1 MQVSRTVHGA
11 TRHALKAE
19 PLAALTNGER
29 LEADMLRA
37 SLVWNALLLPLLLA
51 AAGCAVLRRR
61 ELADAE

>member
-1 MQVSRTVHGA
+1 
-11 TRHALKAE
+11 
-19 PLAALTNGER
+19 LTNGER